1 VTHQELEGSKSIV
14 DSAAL
19 SIGAPVNHPPLVADL
34 EDGWIERWYAELEE
48 RILIDDSPGE
58 ELRHLC
64 DAEQNAEQAV
74 HSWYT
79 LKEAFSADFPAW
91 VVRHLH
97 KTYGFRPE
105 NALDPFSGGGTSLIT
120 LSLLGIDVTGVE
132 YNPFIAWVAKVK
144 SSWHLYDVVEI
155 EQAIENL
162 STLTV
167 PAYTRMAWPQLS
179 TFKNTKYFRR
189 NDVRTLLHVLLQI
202 EELDVTLL
210 TKQFLRIG
218 VAAVI
223 EEISNLR
230 KDGRALRYVQK
241 PLRPSASM
249 ALVHRWRRNLEQLE
263 TLHDRQS
270 YEQRR
275 ECRVWLGSALNLTNL
290 LDPWDQN
297 TDHGLQDSSYDLVLY
312 SPPYLNNFDY
322 SEVYK
327 LELWLLGFLESYEQ
341 WGAMRRG
348 TIRSHHSVK
357 FPETSRLTED
367 SALADM
373 AQHLRELGKSDYLRG
388 YSKENMPPVIL
399 GYFDDMY
406 ATLKEQYRVL
416 KPGGFLAYM
425 VANSRH
431 SDLPI
436 ATDVIL
442 GEIARVIGF
451 EPLELIVFHKRN
463 GRTRKKRFLRESTVT
478 LRKPD

>member
-1 VTHQELEGSKSIV
+1 M
-14 DSAAL
+14 
-19 SIGAPVNHPPLVADL
+19 
-34 EDGWIERWYAELEE
+34 
-48 RILIDDSPGE
+48 
-58 ELRHLC
+58 
-64 DAEQNAEQAV
+64 

-91 VVRHLH
+91 VVQHLRE
-97 KTYGFRPE
+97 TYGFRPD
-105 NALDPFSGGGTSLIT
+105 NVLDPFSGGGTSLIA
-120 LSLLGIDVTGVE
+120 LSSLGIDATGVE

-144 SSWHLYDVVEI
+144 SSRHLYDVVEI
-155 EQAIENL
+155 KHVIENL
-162 STLTV
+162 ATLIP
-167 PAYTRMAWPQLS
+167 PAYTRIAWPQLS
-179 TFKNTKYFRR
+179 TFKNAKYFRR
-189 NDVRTLLHVLLQI
+189 NDIRTLLHVLHQI
-202 EELDVTLL
+202 EELDATIL

-223 EEISNLR
+223 EEVSNLR

-241 PLRPSASM
+241 PLRPPASM
-249 ALVHRWRRNLEQLE
+249 ALGHRWYRNLEQLK
-263 TLHDRQS
+263 TLRDSQS
-270 YEQRR
+270 YEQRN
-275 ECRVWLGSALNLTNL
+275 ECRVWLGSALNLSNL

-297 TDHGLQDSSYDLVLY
+297 EGHSLHDSSYDLVLY

-322 SEVYK
+322 TEVYK
-327 LELWLLGFLESYEQ
+327 LELWLLGFLESYEK

-373 AQHLRELGKSDYLRG
+373 AQHLCELGKSDYLKG

-406 ATLKEQYRVL
+406 AALKEQYRVL

-442 GEIARVIGF
+442 SEIARIIGF
-451 EPLELIVFHKRN
+451 EPLELIVLHKRN
-463 GRTRKKRFLRESTVT
+463 GRTRKKRFLRESTVI